1 MRSGDMVKAG
11 IGLRTFKGPFDQV
24 AKFPAKIHRVTFS
37 TENVTKEM
45 QGIKVSGM
53 LVWTILRTGDGPFQA
68 FKNLG
73 TDLATNN
80 PHTANEALVS
90 MSSAIVRSC
99 IANSTIHEMLTDR
112 EHIRSMMQK
121 EMFNVVKGW
130 GVWVETFEVSSVVI
144 SSSSL
149 FRDLQTNYR
158 EKVRKD
164 AEICKMEFRTDLKA
178 IEQQYEAKQAKF
190 RREIDEQREIYRQKI
205 DIEINA
211 KREENNLAL
220 QALEQEIGQIQLDF
234 NVYEA

>member
-1 MRSGDMVKAG
+1 MSTLWVEGKADEWVVIMRSGKMQSAG

-24 AKFPAKIHRVTFS
+24 AKFPAKIHRVSFS

-53 LVWTILRTGDGPFQA
+53 LVWTILRTGDGPFNA

-73 TDLATNN
+73 TDLNSSN
-80 PHTANEALVS
+80 PKTANEALVS

-112 EHIRSMMQK
+112 ENINAMMQK

-130 GVWVETFEVSSVVI
+130 GVWVETFEVTSVVI

-158 EKVRKD
+158 EKIRKD
-164 AEICKMEFRTDLKA
+164 AEICKMEFQTELKA
-178 IEQQYEAKQAKF
+178 IRQEYDAKQAKF
-190 RREIDEQREIYRQKI
+190 RREIDEQKTIYTQKI
-205 DIEINA
+205 GIEINA
-211 KREENNLAL
+211 KQEENNLAL
-220 QALEQEIGQIQLDF
+220 
-234 NVYEA
+234 